1 MNNPSRRFFPAWRSI
16 RANTPNL
23 RVGCPIQ
30 SANWSEVFWQQT
42 RDYFPPDEVC
52 GERFWST
59 AHFGNRSKCEEKMVQ
74 RTMCGAL
81 TIESDAAA
89 ILKTTELDPVWCC
102 IRSHPK
108 REHIA
113 AAQLSCVPGVEVF
126 NPQLRLERRTR
137 RGPMYCTESLFVN
150 YLFARFV
157 PQITLEKV
165 RYTPS
170 VKTVLQFGAEVST
183 IPAEVIEDLRRTV
196 AENAGTVFTDAP
208 QAGEEV
214 EVSAGPFQG
223 ERGIVARVLPARQ
236 RVELLLDVMGRPL
249 PAEFSFS
256 SIIFKRK
263 SMANRVLRTDASH
276 CEGGAHAGTSGCP

>member
-1 MNNPSRRFFPAWRSI
+1 
-16 RANTPNL
+16 
-23 RVGCPIQ
+23 
-30 SANWSEVFWQQT
+30 
-42 RDYFPPDEVC
+42 
-52 GERFWST
+52 
-59 AHFGNRSKCEEKMVQ
+59 MVLA
-74 RTMCGAL
+74 TMCGAL
-81 TIESDAAA
+81 TTESDPPPS
-89 ILKTTELDPVWCC
+89 LKTREVDPVWCC

-113 AAQLSCVPGVEVF
+113 AAQLSCIAGVEVF

-137 RGPMYCTESLFVN
+137 RGRMSCTESLFVN

-157 PQITLEKV
+157 PQMTLEKV

-170 VKTVLQFGAEVST
+170 VKTVLQFGTEVAT
-183 IPAEVIEDLRRTV
+183 IPDEVIEDLRRTV
-196 AENAGTVFTDAP
+196 AENADTVLTDAP
-208 QAGEEV
+208 QTGEEA

-256 SIIFKRK
+256 SIIFRRK
-263 SMANRVLRTDASH
+263 SMANRVLRTEPLRNH
-276 CEGGAHAGTSGCP
+276 

>member
-1 MNNPSRRFFPAWRSI
+1 
-16 RANTPNL
+16 
-23 RVGCPIQ
+23 
-30 SANWSEVFWQQT
+30 
-42 RDYFPPDEVC
+42 
-52 GERFWST
+52 
-59 AHFGNRSKCEEKMVQ
+59 MVLA
-74 RTMCGAL
+74 TMCGAL
-81 TIESDAAA
+81 TIESDGSPSSP
-89 ILKTTELDPVWCC
+89 TRETDPVWCC

-113 AAQLSCVPGVEVF
+113 AAQLSCIAGVEVF

-137 RGPMYCTESLFVN
+137 RGRMSCTESLFVN

-157 PQITLEKV
+157 PQTTLEKV

-170 VKTVLQFGAEVST
+170 VKTVLRFGTEVAT
-183 IPAEVIEDLRRTV
+183 IPDEVIEDLRRTV
-196 AENAGTVFTDAP
+196 AENADTVFTDAP
-208 QAGEEV
+208 QTGEEA

-256 SIIFKRK
+256 SIIFRRK
-263 SMANRVLRTDASH
+263 SMANRVLLADPVGRNH
-276 CEGGAHAGTSGCP
+276 

>member
-1 MNNPSRRFFPAWRSI
+1 M
-16 RANTPNL
+16 
-23 RVGCPIQ
+23 
-30 SANWSEVFWQQT
+30 
-42 RDYFPPDEVC
+42 
-52 GERFWST
+52 
-59 AHFGNRSKCEEKMVQ
+59 EEKMVLG
-74 RTMCGAL
+74 TMCGAL
-81 TIESDAAA
+81 KIESDPVLPSEARQ
-89 ILKTTELDPVWCC
+89 LNRVWCC

-137 RGPMYCTESLFVN
+137 RGRMHFTESLFVN

-157 PQITLEKV
+157 PEVSLEKV

-170 VKTVLQFGAEVST
+170 VKTVLQFGTEVAT
-183 IPAEVIEDLRRTV
+183 IPDEVIEDLRRTV
-196 AENAGTVFTDAP
+196 AENADTVFTDSP
-208 QAGEEV
+208 QTGEEA

-249 PAEFSFS
+249 PAEFSFT
-256 SIIFKRK
+256 SIIFRRK
-263 SMANRVLRTDASH
+263 SMASRVLQADLALSNH
-276 CEGGAHAGTSGCP
+276 L